1 MRETDRSADT
11 KHKYDDILDCPHH
24 VSSVHPPMPLID
36 RAAQFAPFA
45 ALVGY
50 DEEIGEAARS
60 TDGREELS
68 EDAIDALNQA
78 FQKLLEHEEERLLVT
93 VTYFQPDAKKDGG
106 KYMTYTGNFRFYDA
120 EKRVMKFVDGMVI
133 GVGQVCRIDF
143 SVN

>member
-1 MRETDRSADT
+1 MRNYEDIRNHERYQL
-11 KHKYDDILDCPHH
+11 KHHT
-24 VSSVHPPMPLID
+24 PMSLES

-78 FQKLLEHEEERLLVT
+78 FQKLLEHEEERPLVT

-106 KYMTYTGNFRFYDA
+106 RYMTYTGNFRFYDA
-120 EKRVMKFVDGMVI
+120 EKRVVKFVDEMVI
-133 GVGQVCRIDF
+133 GVGQVCRIEMK
-143 SVN
+143 

>member
-1 MRETDRSADT
+1 MRNYEDIRNHERYQL
-11 KHKYDDILDCPHH
+11 KHHT
-24 VSSVHPPMPLID
+24 PMSMEN

-78 FQKLLEHEEERLLVT
+78 FQKLLEHEEERPLVT

-106 KYMTYTGNFRFYDA
+106 RYMTYTGNFRFYDA

-143 SVN
+143 SVNQIGRAHV

>member
-1 MRETDRSADT
+1 MRNYEDIRNHERYQL
-11 KHKYDDILDCPHH
+11 KHHT
-24 VSSVHPPMPLID
+24 PMSLES

-78 FQKLLEHEEERLLVT
+78 FQKLLEHEEERPLVT

-106 KYMTYTGNFRFYDA
+106 RYMTYTGNFRFYDA
-120 EKRVMKFVDGMVI
+120 EKRVMKFVGGMVI
-133 GVGQVCRIDF
+133 GVEQMCRIDF

>member
-1 MRETDRSADT
+1 MRNYEDIRNHERYQL
-11 KHKYDDILDCPHH
+11 KHHT
-24 VSSVHPPMPLID
+24 PMSLES

-106 KYMTYTGNFRFYDA
+106 RYMTYTGNFRFYDA
-120 EKRVMKFVDGMVI
+120 EKRVMKFVDGMVL
-133 GVGQVCRIDF
+133 GAGQVCRIEMK
-143 SVN
+143 

>member
-1 MRETDRSADT
+1 MRN
-11 KHKYDDILDCPHH
+11 YDDIRNHERYQLKHH
-24 VSSVHPPMPLID
+24 TPMSLES

-78 FQKLLEHEEERLLVT
+78 FQKLLEHEEERPLVT

-106 KYMTYTGNFRFYDA
+106 RYMTYTGNFRFYDA

-133 GVGQVCRIDF
+133 SLEQMCRIDF

>member
-1 MRETDRSADT
+1 MRNYEDIRNHERYQL
-11 KHKYDDILDCPHH
+11 KHHT
-24 VSSVHPPMPLID
+24 PMSLES

-78 FQKLLEHEEERLLVT
+78 FQKLLEHEEERPLVT
-93 VTYFQPDAKKDGG
+93 VTYFQPDVKKDGG
-106 KYMTYTGNFRFYDA
+106 RYMTYTGNFRFYDA

-133 GVGQVCRIDF
+133 GVGQVCRIEMK
-143 SVN
+143 

>member
-1 MRETDRSADT
+1 MRNYEDIQNHERYQL
-11 KHKYDDILDCPHH
+11 KHHT
-24 VSSVHPPMPLID
+24 PMSMES

-50 DEEIGEAARS
+50 DEEIGEAARL

-78 FQKLLEHEEERLLVT
+78 FQKLLEHEEERPLVT

-106 KYMTYTGNFRFYDA
+106 RYMTYTGNFRFYDA

-133 GVGQVCRIDF
+133 GVGQVCRIEIK
-143 SVN
+143 

>member
-1 MRETDRSADT
+1 MRNYEDIRNHERYQL
-11 KHKYDDILDCPHH
+11 KHHT
-24 VSSVHPPMPLID
+24 PMSLES

-50 DEEIGEAARS
+50 DEEIGDAARS

-78 FQKLLEHEEERLLVT
+78 FQKLLEHEKERPPVT

-106 KYMTYTGNFRFYDA
+106 RYMTYTGNFRFYDA
-120 EKRVMKFVDGMVI
+120 EKRVVKFVDGMVI

>member
-1 MRETDRSADT
+1 MRNYEDIRNHERYQL
-11 KHKYDDILDCPHH
+11 KHHM
-24 VSSVHPPMPLID
+24 PMSLES

-78 FQKLLEHEEERLLVT
+78 FQKLLEHEEERPLVT

-106 KYMTYTGNFRFYDA
+106 RYMTYAGNFRFYDA

-133 GVGQVCRIDF
+133 GVEQVCRIEMK
-143 SVN
+143 

>member
-1 MRETDRSADT
+1 MRNYEDIQNHKRYQL
-11 KHKYDDILDCPHH
+11 KHHT
-24 VSSVHPPMPLID
+24 PMSLES

-106 KYMTYTGNFRFYDA
+106 RYMTYTGNFRFYDA

-133 GVGQVCRIDF
+133 GVGQVCRIEMK
-143 SVN
+143 

>member
-1 MRETDRSADT
+1 MRNYEDIRNHERYQL
-11 KHKYDDILDCPHH
+11 KHHT
-24 VSSVHPPMPLID
+24 PMSLES

-78 FQKLLEHEEERLLVT
+78 FQKLLGHEEERPLVT
-93 VTYFQPDAKKDGG
+93 VTYFQPDTKKDGG
-106 KYMTYTGNFRFYDA
+106 RYMTYTGNFRFYDA

-133 GVGQVCRIDF
+133 GVEQMCRIEIK
-143 SVN
+143 

>member
-1 MRETDRSADT
+1 MRNYEDIRNHERYQL
-11 KHKYDDILDCPHH
+11 KHHT
-24 VSSVHPPMPLID
+24 PMSLES

-78 FQKLLEHEEERLLVT
+78 FQKLLEHEEERPLVT
-93 VTYFQPDAKKDGG
+93 VTYFQSDAKKDGG
-106 KYMTYTGNFRFYDA
+106 RYKTYTGNFRFYDA
-120 EKRVMKFVDGMVI
+120 EKRVMKFADGMVI
-133 GVGQVCRIDF
+133 GVGQVCRIEIK
-143 SVN
+143 

>member
-1 MRETDRSADT
+1 MRNYEDIQNHERYQL
-11 KHKYDDILDCPHH
+11 KHHT
-24 VSSVHPPMPLID
+24 PMSMES

-50 DEEIGEAARS
+50 DEEIGEAARL

-78 FQKLLEHEEERLLVT
+78 FQKLLEHEEERPLVT

-106 KYMTYTGNFRFYDA
+106 RYMTYTGNFRFYDA

-133 GVGQVCRIDF
+133 GVGQLCRIDF

>member
-1 MRETDRSADT
+1 MRNYEDIQNHERYQL
-11 KHKYDDILDCPHH
+11 KHHT
-24 VSSVHPPMPLID
+24 PMSLES

-78 FQKLLEHEEERLLVT
+78 FQKLLEHEEERPLVT

-106 KYMTYTGNFRFYDA
+106 RYMTYTGNFRFYDA

-133 GVGQVCRIDF
+133 GVELVCRIEIK
-143 SVN
+143 

>member
-1 MRETDRSADT
+1 MRNYEDIRNHERYQL
-11 KHKYDDILDCPHH
+11 KHHA
-24 VSSVHPPMPLID
+24 PMSLES

-78 FQKLLEHEEERLLVT
+78 FQKLLDHEEERPLVM

-106 KYMTYTGNFRFYDA
+106 RYMTYAGNFRFYDA

-133 GVGQVCRIDF
+133 SVEQMCRIDF

>member
-1 MRETDRSADT
+1 MRNYEDIRNHERYQL
-11 KHKYDDILDCPHH
+11 KHHT
-24 VSSVHPPMPLID
+24 PMSLES

-93 VTYFQPDAKKDGG
+93 VTYFQPDTKKDGG
-106 KYMTYTGNFRFYDA
+106 RYMTYTGNFRFYDA

-133 GVGQVCRIDF
+133 GVEQVCRIEMK
-143 SVN
+143 

>member
-1 MRETDRSADT
+1 MRNYEDIRNHERYQL
-11 KHKYDDILDCPHH
+11 KHHT
-24 VSSVHPPMPLID
+24 PMSLES

-78 FQKLLEHEEERLLVT
+78 FQKLLEHEEERPLVT

-133 GVGQVCRIDF
+133 GVGQVCRIEMK
-143 SVN
+143 

>member
-1 MRETDRSADT
+1 MRNYEDIQNHKRYQL
-11 KHKYDDILDCPHH
+11 KHHT
-24 VSSVHPPMPLID
+24 PMSLES

-78 FQKLLEHEEERLLVT
+78 FQKLLEHEEERPLVM
-93 VTYFQPDAKKDGG
+93 VIYFQPDAKKDGG
-106 KYMTYTGNFRFYDA
+106 RYMTYTGNFRFYDA

-133 GVGQVCRIDF
+133 GVEQMCRIEMK
-143 SVN
+143 

>member
-1 MRETDRSADT
+1 MRNYEDIRNHERYQL
-11 KHKYDDILDCPHH
+11 KHHT
-24 VSSVHPPMPLID
+24 PMSLES

-78 FQKLLEHEEERLLVT
+78 FQILLEHEEERPLVT

-106 KYMTYTGNFRFYDA
+106 RYMTYTGNFRFYDA
-120 EKRVMKFVDGMVI
+120 EKRVMKFVGGMVI
-133 GVGQVCRIDF
+133 GVGQVCRIEMK
-143 SVN
+143 

>member
-1 MRETDRSADT
+1 MRNYEDIRNHKRYQL
-11 KHKYDDILDCPHH
+11 KHHT
-24 VSSVHPPMPLID
+24 PMSLES

-78 FQKLLEHEEERLLVT
+78 FQKLLEHEEERPLVT

-106 KYMTYTGNFRFYDA
+106 RYMTYTGNFRFYDA

-133 GVGQVCRIDF
+133 GVGQVCRIEIK
-143 SVN
+143 

>member
-1 MRETDRSADT
+1 MRNYEDIRNHERYQL
-11 KHKYDDILDCPHH
+11 KHHT
-24 VSSVHPPMPLID
+24 PMSMES
-36 RAAQFAPFA
+36 RASQFAPFA

-50 DEEIGEAARS
+50 DEEIGEVARL

-78 FQKLLEHEEERLLVT
+78 FQKLLEHEEERSLVT

-106 KYMTYTGNFRFYDA
+106 RYMTYTGNFRFYDA

-133 GVGQVCRIDF
+133 GVGQVCRIRF
-143 SVN
+143 SADRDTCIK

>member
-1 MRETDRSADT
+1 MRNYEDIRNHERYQL
-11 KHKYDDILDCPHH
+11 KHHT
-24 VSSVHPPMPLID
+24 PMSLES

-68 EDAIDALNQA
+68 EDAVDALNQA
-78 FQKLLEHEEERLLVT
+78 FQKLLEHEEERPLVT

-106 KYMTYTGNFRFYDA
+106 RYMTYTGNFRFYDA

-133 GVGQVCRIDF
+133 SLEQMCRIDF

>member
-1 MRETDRSADT
+1 MRNYEDIRNHERYQL
-11 KHKYDDILDCPHH
+11 KHHT
-24 VSSVHPPMPLID
+24 PMSLES

-78 FQKLLEHEEERLLVT
+78 FQKLLEHEEERPLVM

-106 KYMTYTGNFRFYDA
+106 RYMTYTGNFRFYDA
-120 EKRVMKFVDGMVI
+120 EKRVMKFADEMVI
-133 GVGQVCRIDF
+133 GVGQMCRIEIK
-143 SVN
+143 

>member
-1 MRETDRSADT
+1 MRNYEDIQNHKRYQL
-11 KHKYDDILDCPHH
+11 KHHT
-24 VSSVHPPMPLID
+24 PMSLES

-68 EDAIDALNQA
+68 EDAVDALNQA
-78 FQKLLEHEEERLLVT
+78 FQKLLEHEEERPLVT

-106 KYMTYTGNFRFYDA
+106 RYMTYTGNFRFYDA

-133 GVGQVCRIDF
+133 GAELVCRIEIK
-143 SVN
+143 

>member
-1 MRETDRSADT
+1 MRNYEDIRNHERYQL
-11 KHKYDDILDCPHH
+11 KHHT
-24 VSSVHPPMPLID
+24 PMSLES

-50 DEEIGEAARS
+50 DEEIGEAARL

-78 FQKLLEHEEERLLVT
+78 FQKLLEHEEERPLVT

-106 KYMTYTGNFRFYDA
+106 RYMTYTGNFRFYDA
-120 EKRVMKFVDGMVI
+120 EKRVMKFVGGMVI
-133 GVGQVCRIDF
+133 GMGQVCRIEMK
-143 SVN
+143 

>member
-1 MRETDRSADT
+1 MRNYEDIRNHERYQL
-11 KHKYDDILDCPHH
+11 KHHT
-24 VSSVHPPMPLID
+24 PMSLES

-45 ALVGY
+45 ALVCY

-78 FQKLLEHEEERLLVT
+78 FQKLLEHEEERPLVT

-106 KYMTYTGNFRFYDA
+106 RYMTYTGNFRFYDA

-133 GVGQVCRIDF
+133 SLEQMCRIDF

>member
-1 MRETDRSADT
+1 MRNYEDIRNHERYQL
-11 KHKYDDILDCPHH
+11 KHHT
-24 VSSVHPPMPLID
+24 PMSLES

-78 FQKLLEHEEERLLVT
+78 FQKLLEHEEERPLVT

-106 KYMTYTGNFRFYDA
+106 RYMTYTGNFRFYDA
-120 EKRVMKFVDGMVI
+120 EKRVMKFVGGMVI
-133 GVGQVCRIDF
+133 GVGQMCRIEIK
-143 SVN
+143 

>member
-1 MRETDRSADT
+1 MRNYEDIQNHKRYQL
-11 KHKYDDILDCPHH
+11 KHHT
-24 VSSVHPPMPLID
+24 PMSLES

-78 FQKLLEHEEERLLVT
+78 FQKLLEHEEERPLVT

-106 KYMTYTGNFRFYDA
+106 RYMTYTGNFRFYDA
-120 EKRVMKFVDGMVI
+120 EKRVMKFADGMVI
-133 GVGQVCRIDF
+133 GVGQVCRIEMK
-143 SVN
+143 

>member
-1 MRETDRSADT
+1 MRNYEDIQNHKRYQL
-11 KHKYDDILDCPHH
+11 KHHT
-24 VSSVHPPMPLID
+24 PMSLES

-50 DEEIGEAARS
+50 DEEIGEAARL

-106 KYMTYTGNFRFYDA
+106 RYMTYTGNFRFYDA

-133 GVGQVCRIDF
+133 GAGQVCRIEMK
-143 SVN
+143 

>member
-1 MRETDRSADT
+1 MRNYEDIQNHKRYQL
-11 KHKYDDILDCPHH
+11 KHHT
-24 VSSVHPPMPLID
+24 PMSLES

-68 EDAIDALNQA
+68 EDAVDALNQA
-78 FQKLLEHEEERLLVT
+78 FQKLLEHEEERPLVM

-106 KYMTYTGNFRFYDA
+106 RYMTYTGNFRFYDA

-133 GVGQVCRIDF
+133 GVEQMCRIEIK
-143 SVN
+143 

>member
-1 MRETDRSADT
+1 MRNYEDIRNHERYQL
-11 KHKYDDILDCPHH
+11 KHHT
-24 VSSVHPPMPLID
+24 PMSLES

-78 FQKLLEHEEERLLVT
+78 FQKLLEHEEERPLVT

-106 KYMTYTGNFRFYDA
+106 RYMTYTGNFRFYDA

-133 GVGQVCRIDF
+133 GVELVCRIEIK
-143 SVN
+143 

>member
-1 MRETDRSADT
+1 MRNYEDIRNHERYQL
-11 KHKYDDILDCPHH
+11 KHHT
-24 VSSVHPPMPLID
+24 PMSMES

-50 DEEIGEAARS
+50 DEEIGEAARL

-78 FQKLLEHEEERLLVT
+78 FQKLLEHEEERPLVM

-106 KYMTYTGNFRFYDA
+106 RYMTYTGNFRFYDA
-120 EKRVMKFVDGMVI
+120 EKRVMKFVGGMVI

>member
-1 MRETDRSADT
+1 MRNYEDIRNHERYQL
-11 KHKYDDILDCPHH
+11 KHHT
-24 VSSVHPPMPLID
+24 PMSMES

-50 DEEIGEAARS
+50 DEEIGEAARL
-60 TDGREELS
+60 TDGREELA

-78 FQKLLEHEEERLLVT
+78 FQKLLEHEEERPLVT

-106 KYMTYTGNFRFYDA
+106 RYMTYTGNFRFYDA

-133 GVGQVCRIDF
+133 GVGQVCRIEIK
-143 SVN
+143 

>member
-1 MRETDRSADT
+1 MRNYEDIRNHERYQL
-11 KHKYDDILDCPHH
+11 KHHT
-24 VSSVHPPMPLID
+24 PMSLES

-78 FQKLLEHEEERLLVT
+78 FQKLLEHEEERPLVT

-106 KYMTYTGNFRFYDA
+106 RYMTYTGNFRFYDA
-120 EKRVMKFVDGMVI
+120 EKRVMKFVEGMVI
-133 GVGQVCRIDF
+133 SLEQMCRIDF